1 MRANP
6 MSEIIRFIRSHGM
19 KLSFEDWAKKPAKLK
34 GVTEASVP
42 PQTMTSASPFTIN
55 RDASPME
62 CKPVV
67 HAVET
72 Q

>member
-1 MRANP
+1 
-6 MSEIIRFIRSHGM
+6 MSEIIRFIRNHDIKFFLGIY
-19 KLSFEDWAKKPAKLK
+19 AKKPAKLK